1 MSTRRVLRPPPKH
14 VLGEVQEWTG
24 GALSSKRRWA
34 AWLLGSAVLCPIH
47 EELLFRGFLLPSLAL
62 WLPPWA
68 AVALSSLL
76 FAAVHGDLVAVPCLW
91 WAGSLFG
98 WCYAITGNLLAPIM
112 LHSILSLIA
121 AAHARWSKTQ
131 QAVRASD

>member
-1 MSTRRVLRPPPKH
+1 M
-14 VLGEVQEWTG
+14 QELTAR
-24 GALSSKRRWA
+24 ALSSKRRWA
-34 AWLLGSAVLCPIH
+34 AWLLSSAVLAPIH

-76 FAAVHGDLVAVPCLW
+76 FAVVHGDLAAVLMVW

-98 WCYAITGNLLAPIM
+98 WCYAITGNLLAPIV
-112 LHSILSLIA
+112 LHSIFNLLLA
-121 AAHARWSKTQ
+121 VHARWLQTQ
-131 QAVRASD
+131 QAVPTSD

>member
-1 MSTRRVLRPPPKH
+1 M
-14 VLGEVQEWTG
+14 LGEAHELTG
-24 GALSSKRRWA
+24 AALSSKRRWA

-76 FAAVHGDLVAVPCLW
+76 FAAVHGDLFAVPNLW

-98 WCYAITGNLLAPIM
+98 WCYAITGNLLAPIV
-112 LHSILSLIA
+112 LHSIFNLFSA
-121 AAHARWSKTQ
+121 VHARWLRAQ
-131 QAVRASD
+131 QAVPTSD